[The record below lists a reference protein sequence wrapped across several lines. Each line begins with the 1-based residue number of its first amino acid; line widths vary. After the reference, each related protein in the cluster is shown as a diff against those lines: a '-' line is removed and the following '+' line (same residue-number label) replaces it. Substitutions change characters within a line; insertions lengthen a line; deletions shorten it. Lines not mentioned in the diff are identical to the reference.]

1 MKKIL
6 AVSALFSLSFFS
18 KAQPEV
24 NYWQQAVDYKMS
36 VELMPKEHSFK
47 GTQTLKYYNNSP
59 DTLKILFYHLY
70 FNAFQ
75 PNSMMD
81 TRSRNILDPDK
92 RVGSRIE
99 KLGEDEE
106 GQQKV
111 ISLNLNGTGCY
122 FEYHQTVLKVL
133 LPSPILPGDT
143 ALLQMEFQGQ
153 VPVQIRRSG
162 RDNAEGIDYTMSQWY
177 PKMAA
182 YDKDGWHAYPY
193 VAREFYAPFGT
204 FEVDITLP
212 YAYKV
217 AATGSLQNFE
227 NYWQEESRDGEL
239 ISYALTTSEKEKRTW
254 KFKAENVHDF
264 AWAADTEYLHEAQV
278 FDKDLSLH
286 FFYLEDYEEDWHRLP
301 RYTAQFFKEM
311 NARFGR
317 YPYPQFSAIQGG
329 DGGMEYPMCTML
341 KGTGNIAGLIGVT
354 VHEGAHN
361 WYYGII
367 GSNENSYPWM
377 DEGFTTFAE
386 EEVLNAISREPKLNP
401 HQGAYSKHNYLMGK
415 PDLLEPLSTPA
426 DYFNTN
432 VAHGVS
438 AYSRGSLFLT
448 QIRYIIGEESFNK
461 AILDFFNA
469 WSFKHPKPSDMLRTM
484 ERESGLQLDW
494 FYHFWVETTKT
505 IDYGIKSIDGGKQGT
520 TLALEKLGKMPMPL
534 RIKITLKDGIVQRY
548 YIPTASQMGVP
559 KEEGWQFLSPWAWTH
574 PDYEVFLN
582 VQFKDIAKIEI
593 DPNGFM
599 ADINR
604 TNNIYPQVE
613 GQEGDEEE

>member
-6 AVSALFSLSFFS
+6 AVSAFFSLALLS
-18 KAQPEV
+18 KAQPNV

-36 VELMPKEHSFK
+36 VELMPKDHSFK
-47 GTQTLKYYNNSP
+47 GAQTLTYYNNSP
-59 DTLKILFYHLY
+59 DTLKDLFYHLY

-81 TRSRNILDPDK
+81 TRSRNIPDPDK

-99 KLGEDEE
+99 KLGEDEQ
-106 GQQKV
+106 GKQKV
-111 ISLNLNGTGCY
+111 LSLTFNGTGCY
-122 FEYHQTVLKVL
+122 FEYHQTLLKVI

-143 ALLQMEFQGQ
+143 ALLQMEFEGQ

-177 PKMAA
+177 PKIAA

-204 FEVDITLP
+204 FEVEITVP
-212 YAYKV
+212 EKYKV
-217 AATGSLQNFE
+217 AATGSLKNFE
-227 NYWQEESRDGEL
+227 NYWLEDSRDGKL
-239 ISYALTTSEKEKRTW
+239 ISYALTASENEKRIW

-264 AWAADTEYLHEAQV
+264 AWAADPEYLHEAQV

-286 FFYLEDYEEDWHRLP
+286 FFYLPDYKENWHRLP
-301 RYTAQFFKEM
+301 RYTAQFFEEM
-311 NARFGR
+311 NSKFGR

-367 GSNENSYPWM
+367 GSNENNYPWM

-386 EEVLNAISREPKLNP
+386 EEVLNAISREPKVNP
-401 HQGAYSKHNYLMGK
+401 HKGAYSNHNYLVGK
-415 PDLLEPLSTPA
+415 PNLLEPLSTPA
-426 DYFNTN
+426 DYYGTN
-432 VAHGVS
+432 VAHGIS
-438 AYSRGSLFLT
+438 AYSRGSLFLA
-448 QIRYIIGEESFNK
+448 QIRYIIGQESFDK
-461 AILDFFNA
+461 AMLDFFNS
-469 WSFKHPKPSDMLRTM
+469 WRFKHPKPSDMLRTM

-505 IDYGIKSIDGGKQGT
+505 IDYGIKSIDGKKQGT
-520 TLALEKLGKMPMPL
+520 KLELEKLGEMPMPL
-534 RIKITLKDGIVQRY
+534 RIKITLKDGIVQNY

-559 KEEGWQFLSPWAWTH
+559 KEEGLQFLSPWAWTH
-574 PDYEVFLN
+574 PDYEVLLN
-582 VQFKDIAKIEI
+582 VRFKHIAKIEI

-604 TNNIYPQVE
+604 ANNVYPKEE
-613 GQEGDEEE
+613 GQEGE

>member
-6 AVSALFSLSFFS
+6 AVSAFFSLALLS
-18 KAQPEV
+18 KAQPNV

-36 VELMPKEHSFK
+36 VELMPKDHSFK
-47 GTQTLKYYNNSP
+47 GAQTLTYYNNSP
-59 DTLKILFYHLY
+59 DTLKDLFYHLY

-81 TRSRNILDPDK
+81 TRSRNIPDPDK

-99 KLGEDEE
+99 KLGEDEQ
-106 GQQKV
+106 GKQKV
-111 ISLNLNGTGCY
+111 LSLTFNGTGCY
-122 FEYHQTVLKVL
+122 FEYHQTLLKVI

-143 ALLQMEFQGQ
+143 ALLQMEFEGQ

-177 PKMAA
+177 PKIAA

-204 FEVDITLP
+204 FEVEITVP
-212 YAYKV
+212 EKYKV

-227 NYWQEESRDGEL
+227 NYWLEDSRDGKL
-239 ISYALTTSEKEKRTW
+239 ISYALTASENEKRIW

-264 AWAADTEYLHEAQV
+264 AWAADPEYLHEAQV

-286 FFYLEDYEEDWHRLP
+286 FFYLPDYKENWHRLP
-301 RYTAQFFKEM
+301 RYTAQFFEEM
-311 NARFGR
+311 NSKFGR

-367 GSNENSYPWM
+367 GSNENNYPWM

-386 EEVLNAISREPKLNP
+386 EEVLNAISREPKVNP
-401 HQGAYSKHNYLMGK
+401 HKGAYSNHNYLVGK
-415 PDLLEPLSTPA
+415 PNLLEPLSTPA
-426 DYFNTN
+426 DYYGTN
-432 VAHGVS
+432 VAHGIS
-438 AYSRGSLFLT
+438 AYSRGSLFLA
-448 QIRYIIGEESFNK
+448 QIRYIIGQESFDK
-461 AILDFFNA
+461 AMLDFFNS
-469 WSFKHPKPSDMLRTM
+469 WRFKHPKPSDMLRTM

-505 IDYGIKSIDGGKQGT
+505 IDYGIKSIDGKKQGT
-520 TLALEKLGKMPMPL
+520 KLELEKLGEMPMPL
-534 RIKITLKDGIVQRY
+534 RIKITLKDGIVQNY

-559 KEEGWQFLSPWAWTH
+559 KEEGLQFLSPWAWTH
-574 PDYEVFLN
+574 PDYEVLLN
-582 VQFKDIAKIEI
+582 VRFKDIAKIEI

-604 TNNIYPQVE
+604 ANNVYPKEE
-613 GQEGDEEE
+613 GQEGE

>member
-6 AVSALFSLSFFS
+6 AVSAFFSLALLS
-18 KAQPEV
+18 KAQPNV

-36 VELMPKEHSFK
+36 VELMPKDHSFK
-47 GTQTLKYYNNSP
+47 GAQTLTYYNNSP
-59 DTLKILFYHLY
+59 DTLKVLFYHLY

-81 TRSRNILDPDK
+81 TRSRNIPDPDK

-99 KLGEDEE
+99 KLGEDEQ
-106 GQQKV
+106 GKQKV
-111 ISLNLNGTGCY
+111 LSLTFNGTGCY
-122 FEYHQTVLKVL
+122 FEYHQTLLKVI

-143 ALLQMEFQGQ
+143 ALLQMEFEGQ

-177 PKMAA
+177 PKIAA

-204 FEVDITLP
+204 FEVEITVP
-212 YAYKV
+212 EKYKV
-217 AATGSLQNFE
+217 AATGSLKNFE
-227 NYWQEESRDGEL
+227 NYWLEDSRDGKL
-239 ISYALTTSEKEKRTW
+239 ISYALTASENEKRIW

-264 AWAADTEYLHEAQV
+264 AWAADPEYLHEAQV

-286 FFYLEDYEEDWHRLP
+286 FFYLPDYKENWHRLP
-301 RYTAQFFKEM
+301 RYTAQFFEEM
-311 NARFGR
+311 NSKFGR

-367 GSNENSYPWM
+367 GSNENNYPWM

-386 EEVLNAISREPKLNP
+386 EEVLNAISREPKVNP
-401 HQGAYSKHNYLMGK
+401 HKGAYSNHNYLVGK
-415 PDLLEPLSTPA
+415 PNLLEPLSTPA
-426 DYFNTN
+426 DYYGTN
-432 VAHGVS
+432 VAHGIS
-438 AYSRGSLFLT
+438 AYSRGSLFLA
-448 QIRYIIGEESFNK
+448 QIRYIIGQESFDK
-461 AILDFFNA
+461 AMLDFFNS
-469 WSFKHPKPSDMLRTM
+469 WRFKHPKPSDMLRTM

-505 IDYGIKSIDGGKQGT
+505 IDYGIKSIDGKKQGT
-520 TLALEKLGKMPMPL
+520 KLELEKLGEMPMPL
-534 RIKITLKDGIVQRY
+534 RIKITLKDGIVQNY

-559 KEEGWQFLSPWAWTH
+559 KEEGLQFLSPWAWTH
-574 PDYEVFLN
+574 PDYEVLLN
-582 VQFKDIAKIEI
+582 VRFKHIAKIEI

-604 TNNIYPQVE
+604 ANNVYPKEE
-613 GQEGDEEE
+613 GQEGE

>member
-6 AVSALFSLSFFS
+6 AVSAFFSLALLS
-18 KAQPEV
+18 KAQPNV

-36 VELMPKEHSFK
+36 VELMPKDHSFK
-47 GTQTLKYYNNSP
+47 GAQTLTDYNNSP
-59 DTLKILFYHLY
+59 DTLKVLFYHLY

-81 TRSRNILDPDK
+81 TRSRNIPDPDK

-99 KLGEDEE
+99 KLGEDEQ
-106 GQQKV
+106 GKQKV
-111 ISLNLNGTGCY
+111 LSLTFNGTGCY
-122 FEYHQTVLKVL
+122 FEYHQTLLKVI

-143 ALLQMEFQGQ
+143 ALLQMEFEGQ

-177 PKMAA
+177 PKIAA

-204 FEVDITLP
+204 FEVEITVP
-212 YAYKV
+212 EKYKV

-227 NYWQEESRDGEL
+227 NYWLEDSRDGKL
-239 ISYALTTSEKEKRTW
+239 ISYALTASENEKRIW

-264 AWAADTEYLHEAQV
+264 AWAADPEYLHEAQV

-286 FFYLEDYEEDWHRLP
+286 FFYLPDYKENWHRLP
-301 RYTAQFFKEM
+301 RYTAQFFEEM
-311 NARFGR
+311 NSKFGR

-367 GSNENSYPWM
+367 GSNENNYPWM

-386 EEVLNAISREPKLNP
+386 EEVLNAISREPKVNP
-401 HQGAYSKHNYLMGK
+401 HKGAYSNHNYLVGK
-415 PDLLEPLSTPA
+415 PNLLEPLSTPA
-426 DYFNTN
+426 DYYGTN
-432 VAHGVS
+432 VAHGIS
-438 AYSRGSLFLT
+438 AYSRGSLFLA
-448 QIRYIIGEESFNK
+448 QIRYIIGQESFDK
-461 AILDFFNA
+461 AMLDFFNS
-469 WSFKHPKPSDMLRTM
+469 WRFKHPKPSDMLRTM

-505 IDYGIKSIDGGKQGT
+505 IDYGIKSIDGKKQGT
-520 TLALEKLGKMPMPL
+520 KLELEKLGEMPMPL
-534 RIKITLKDGIVQRY
+534 RIKITLKDGIVQNY

-559 KEEGWQFLSPWAWTH
+559 KEEGLQFLSPWAWTH
-574 PDYEVFLN
+574 PDYEVLLN
-582 VQFKDIAKIEI
+582 VRFKDIAKIEI

-604 TNNIYPQVE
+604 ANNVYPKEE
-613 GQEGDEEE
+613 GQEGE

>member
-6 AVSALFSLSFFS
+6 AVSAFFSLALLS
-18 KAQPEV
+18 KAQPNV

-36 VELMPKEHSFK
+36 VELMPKDHSFK
-47 GTQTLKYYNNSP
+47 GAQTLTYYNNSP
-59 DTLKILFYHLY
+59 DTLKVLFYHLY

-81 TRSRNILDPDK
+81 TRSRNIPDPDK

-99 KLGEDEE
+99 KLGEDEQ
-106 GQQKV
+106 GKQKV
-111 ISLNLNGTGCY
+111 LSLTFNGTGCY
-122 FEYHQTVLKVL
+122 FEYHQTLLKVI

-143 ALLQMEFQGQ
+143 ALLQMEFEGQ

-177 PKMAA
+177 PKIAA

-204 FEVDITLP
+204 FEVEITVP
-212 YAYKV
+212 EKYKV
-217 AATGSLQNFE
+217 AATGSLKNFE
-227 NYWQEESRDGEL
+227 NYWLEDSRDGKL
-239 ISYALTTSEKEKRTW
+239 ISYALTASENEKRIW

-264 AWAADTEYLHEAQV
+264 AWAADPEYLHEAQV

-286 FFYLEDYEEDWHRLP
+286 FFYLPDYKENWHRLP
-301 RYTAQFFKEM
+301 RYTAQFFEEM
-311 NARFGR
+311 NSKFGR

-367 GSNENSYPWM
+367 GSNENNYPWM

-386 EEVLNAISREPKLNP
+386 EEVLNAISREPKVNP
-401 HQGAYSKHNYLMGK
+401 HKGAYSNHNYLVGK
-415 PDLLEPLSTPA
+415 PNLLEPLSTPA
-426 DYFNTN
+426 DYYGTN
-432 VAHGVS
+432 VAHGIS
-438 AYSRGSLFLT
+438 AYSRGSLFLA
-448 QIRYIIGEESFNK
+448 QIRYIIGQESFDK
-461 AILDFFNA
+461 AMLDFFNS
-469 WSFKHPKPSDMLRTM
+469 WRFKHPKPSDMLRTM

-505 IDYGIKSIDGGKQGT
+505 IDYGIKSIDGKKQGT
-520 TLALEKLGKMPMPL
+520 KLELEKLGEMPMPL
-534 RIKITLKDGIVQRY
+534 RIKITLKDGIVQNY

-559 KEEGWQFLSPWAWTH
+559 KEEGLQFLSPWAWTH
-574 PDYEVFLN
+574 PDYEVLLN
-582 VQFKDIAKIEI
+582 VRFKDIAKIEI

-604 TNNIYPQVE
+604 ANNVYPKEE
-613 GQEGDEEE
+613 GQEGE

>member
-6 AVSALFSLSFFS
+6 AVSAFFSLALLS
-18 KAQPEV
+18 KAQPNV

-36 VELMPKEHSFK
+36 VELMPKDHSFK
-47 GTQTLKYYNNSP
+47 GAQTLTYYNNSP
-59 DTLKILFYHLY
+59 DTLKDLFYHLY

-81 TRSRNILDPDK
+81 TRSRNIPDPDK

-99 KLGEDEE
+99 KLGEDEQ
-106 GQQKV
+106 GKQKV
-111 ISLNLNGTGCY
+111 LSLTFNGTGCY
-122 FEYHQTVLKVL
+122 FEYHQTLLKVI

-143 ALLQMEFQGQ
+143 ALLQMEFEGQ

-177 PKMAA
+177 PKIAA

-204 FEVDITLP
+204 FEVEITVP
-212 YAYKV
+212 EKYKV

-227 NYWQEESRDGEL
+227 NYWLEDSRDGKL
-239 ISYALTTSEKEKRTW
+239 ISYALTASENEKRIW

-264 AWAADTEYLHEAQV
+264 AWAADPEYLHEAQV

-286 FFYLEDYEEDWHRLP
+286 FFYLPDYKENWHRLP
-301 RYTAQFFKEM
+301 RYTAQFFEEM
-311 NARFGR
+311 NSKFGR

-367 GSNENSYPWM
+367 GSNENNYPWM

-386 EEVLNAISREPKLNP
+386 EEVLNAISREPKVNP
-401 HQGAYSKHNYLMGK
+401 HKGAYSNHNYLVGK
-415 PDLLEPLSTPA
+415 PNLLEPLSTPA
-426 DYFNTN
+426 DYYGTN
-432 VAHGVS
+432 VAHGIS
-438 AYSRGSLFLT
+438 AYSRGSLFLA
-448 QIRYIIGEESFNK
+448 QIRYIIGQESFDK
-461 AILDFFNA
+461 AMLDFFNS
-469 WSFKHPKPSDMLRTM
+469 WRFKHPKPSDMLRTM

-505 IDYGIKSIDGGKQGT
+505 IDYGIKSIDGKKQGT
-520 TLALEKLGKMPMPL
+520 KLELEKLGEMPMPL
-534 RIKITLKDGIVQRY
+534 RIKITLKDGIVQNY

-559 KEEGWQFLSPWAWTH
+559 KEEGLQFLSPWAWTH
-574 PDYEVFLN
+574 PDYEVLLN
-582 VQFKDIAKIEI
+582 VRFKHIAKIEI

-604 TNNIYPQVE
+604 ANNVYPKEE
-613 GQEGDEEE
+613 GQEGE

>member
-6 AVSALFSLSFFS
+6 AVSAFFSLALLS
-18 KAQPEV
+18 KAQPNV

-36 VELMPKEHSFK
+36 VELMPKDHSFK
-47 GTQTLKYYNNSP
+47 GAQTLTYYNNSP
-59 DTLKILFYHLY
+59 DTLKDLFYHLY

-81 TRSRNILDPDK
+81 TRSRNIPDPDK

-99 KLGEDEE
+99 KLGEDEQ
-106 GQQKV
+106 GKQKV
-111 ISLNLNGTGCY
+111 LSLTFNGTGCY
-122 FEYHQTVLKVL
+122 FEYHQTLLKVI

-143 ALLQMEFQGQ
+143 ALLQMEFEGQ

-177 PKMAA
+177 PKIAA

-204 FEVDITLP
+204 FEVEITVP
-212 YAYKV
+212 EKYKV

-227 NYWQEESRDGEL
+227 NYWLEDSRDGKL
-239 ISYALTTSEKEKRTW
+239 ISYALTASENEKRIW

-264 AWAADTEYLHEAQV
+264 AWAADPEYLHEAQV

-286 FFYLEDYEEDWHRLP
+286 FFYLPDYKENWHRLP
-301 RYTAQFFKEM
+301 RYTAQFFEEM
-311 NARFGR
+311 NSKFGR

-367 GSNENSYPWM
+367 GSNENNYPWM

-386 EEVLNAISREPKLNP
+386 EEVLNAISREPKVNP
-401 HQGAYSKHNYLMGK
+401 HKGAYSNHNYLVGK
-415 PDLLEPLSTPA
+415 PNLLEPLSTPA
-426 DYFNTN
+426 DYYGTN
-432 VAHGVS
+432 VAHGIS
-438 AYSRGSLFLT
+438 AYSRGSLFLA
-448 QIRYIIGEESFNK
+448 QIRYIIGQESFDK
-461 AILDFFNA
+461 AMLDFFNS
-469 WSFKHPKPSDMLRTM
+469 WRFKHPKPSDMLRTM

-505 IDYGIKSIDGGKQGT
+505 IDYGIKSIDGKKQGT
-520 TLALEKLGKMPMPL
+520 KLELEKLGEMPMPL
-534 RIKITLKDGIVQRY
+534 RIKITLKDGIVQNY

-559 KEEGWQFLSPWAWTH
+559 KEEGLQFLSPWAWTH
-574 PDYEVFLN
+574 PDYEVLLN
-582 VQFKDIAKIEI
+582 VSFKDIAKIEI

-604 TNNIYPQVE
+604 ANNVYPKEE
-613 GQEGDEEE
+613 GQEGE